1 MEFESREIKEDNPS
15 AAELKKWIALS
26 KLPLKKFFN
35 TSGQLYRELGVKE
48 RLESMKEDEAIAL
61 LASDGMLVKRPL
73 LVSDEVV
80 LVGFKEAE
88 WAEFTGGI
96 ER

>member
-48 RLESMKEDEAIAL
+48 RLESMTEDEAIAL